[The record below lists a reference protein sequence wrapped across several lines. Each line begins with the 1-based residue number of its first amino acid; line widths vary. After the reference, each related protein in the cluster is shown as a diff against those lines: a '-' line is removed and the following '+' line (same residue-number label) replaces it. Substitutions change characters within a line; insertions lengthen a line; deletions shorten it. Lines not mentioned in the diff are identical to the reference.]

1 MPININKKNRSYL
14 MYKKMEIRFSK
25 KFDAIVFFKVKT
37 NFIPFQLKVAL
48 LISTALITRFAVA
61 ACVIP
66 ILVLTLGSVHMDQHV

>member
-1 MPININKKNRSYL
+1 
-14 MYKKMEIRFSK
+14 MYKKMEIRFSKK

-48 LISTALITRFAVA
+48 LISTALITRCAVA
-61 ACVIP
+61 ECVIP